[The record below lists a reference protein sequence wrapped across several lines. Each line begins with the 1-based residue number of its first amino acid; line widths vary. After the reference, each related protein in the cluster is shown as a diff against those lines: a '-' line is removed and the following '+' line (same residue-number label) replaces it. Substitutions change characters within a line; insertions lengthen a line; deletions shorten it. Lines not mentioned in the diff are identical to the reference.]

1 MSQQDTIP
9 TRNLAIAIITGFG
22 VIIAFI
28 IAVLLISK
36 LGVQEGSESTSLVY
50 ERIKPVGQVKVE
62 GAVQVAQAPDEPVA
76 SPDASQ
82 PAPESSASPTPEP
95 VASPDA
101 SQPAPESPTSP
112 TETPDSSESTSYD
125 EAKGEQV
132 YNTACFVCHGLGV
145 AGAPKFGDQA
155 GWAPRIAKGMEVLF
169 SHALQGF
176 QAMPAKGGQT
186 QLPDEDVKAAVSYM
200 VSKSQ

>member
-62 GAVQVAQAPDEPVA
+62 GAVQVAQAPD
-76 SPDASQ
+76 
-82 PAPESSASPTPEP
+82 EP